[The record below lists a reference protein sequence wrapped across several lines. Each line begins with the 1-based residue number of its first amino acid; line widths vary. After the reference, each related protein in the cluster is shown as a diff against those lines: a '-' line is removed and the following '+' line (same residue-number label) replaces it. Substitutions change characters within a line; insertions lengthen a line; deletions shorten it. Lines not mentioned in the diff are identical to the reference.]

1 MDSEA
6 PLPDVLRLALE
17 FLSPRGE
24 GLAVTLYLVGPDSSL
39 ALDGFEVWLEE
50 GPQVFHG
57 VCIGTGETEEA
68 ALRDAQEELRRY
80 THEVASRLRRC
91 NRLERGKTNA
101 PSHR

>member
-1 MDSEA
+1 M
-6 PLPDVLRLALE
+6 
-17 FLSPRGE
+17 
-24 GLAVTLYLVGPDSSL
+24 TLYLVGPDSSL

-80 THEVASRLRRC
+80 THELSARILRC
-91 NRLERGKTNA
+91 
-101 PSHR
+101 HREPRESP